1 MHLRYV
7 LCVRN
12 DIAISRSVAPAE
24 TRPRCI
30 QFKLSAPPQLP
41 SHLFSRVSDLEGA
54 CGQPNNEA
62 EAPGDRR
69 DLSVLGAFH
78 YHQCF
83 GCPMLAASPGGW

>member
-1 MHLRYV
+1 MHGARVYQMHLRYI

-12 DIAISRSVAPAE
+12 DTAISRSVAPAV

-30 QFKLSAPPQLP
+30 QFKPSALPPPKLP
-41 SHLFSRVSDLEGA
+41 SHLSSRVSDLEGA

-62 EAPGDRR
+62 EAPGDRT

-78 YHQCF
+78 CH
-83 GCPMLAASPGGW
+83 